1 MMEMQRREL
10 NLILSINYGDRPY
23 SDYSLALDWIL
34 QGRLDVEP
42 LVSHVLPF
50 TNIQRGF
57 ELAVDKPVAEEAL
70 KVVLEF

>member
-1 MMEMQRREL
+1 ML
-10 NLILSINYGDRPY
+10 GL
-23 SDYSLALDWIL
+23 LALDWIV
-34 QGRLDVEP
+34 QERLDVSP

-50 TNIQRGF
+50 AEIQRGF